1 MENKLIHIY
10 PKQELLNKWAKDRLL
25 LEADVNESPRCLRC
39 GQPLR
44 RNAQENALSRAL
56 DISVCPACGMDE
68 ALRDATGEILPVREW
83 YAVQNSL
90 LTKEDTPLAVLVPEC
105 SFSHIFKG
113 PQKKFPLSNLDHPV
127 SELAYSRSDYD
138 GRRWWTTWFDCPDDR
153 PDKQLAGKI
162 DAFQTALMA
171 MPEFQSLWHMK
182 RMCRLYAARTSDP
195 TEFNLYSETDQ
206 LYIWLRMI
214 TREKDY
220 NLYVH
225 FYEASRKDA

>member
-1 MENKLIHIY
+1 MGISSNSTKKRRENGYGHNPELREAIRNAGGIRKIGIY
-10 PKQELLNKWAKDRLL
+10 ILEEVDDAVTAGR
-25 LEADVNESPRCLRC
+25 LEAYYVNE
-39 GQPLR
+39 
-44 RNAQENALSRAL
+44 
-56 DISVCPACGMDE
+56 V
-68 ALRDATGEILPVREW
+68 
-83 YAVQNSL
+83 
-90 LTKEDTPLAVLVPEC
+90 
-105 SFSHIFKG
+105 
-113 PQKKFPLSNLDHPV
+113 
-127 SELAYSRSDYD
+127 YSRSDYD